1 MYYQDIVWYKNLLGG
16 STETYEATV
25 GATAV
30 KKGDILIAGA
40 SAEVVIPMIAADT
53 VVYGVATH
61 DAAVGAKVLYWP
73 AFPWNAFAIK
83 NDGTKSYVS
92 TSDYFTEC
100 DMVDFTS
107 GDMRLD
113 CATHTAADFLI
124 LGLCDGETDS
134 EAENVVFGVFTETFW
149 SREWKN

>member
-1 MYYQDIVWYKNLLGG
+1 MQYVDIVWYKNLLGG

-53 VVYGVATH
+53 VVVGVATH
-61 DAAVGAKVLYWP
+61 DAAVGATVSYWP
-73 AFPWNAFAIK
+73 SFPWNAFAIK
-83 NDGTKSYVS
+83 CDGTKTYVDA
-92 TSDYFTEC
+92 SDRWTCC
-100 DMVDFTS
+100 DVVDFTS
-107 GDMRLD
+107 GDMRID
-113 CATHTAADFLI
+113 PAVATASDFML
-124 LGLCDGETDS
+124 LGMADGETDS
-134 EAENVVFGVFTETFW
+134 EAENIAYGVFTETPW